1 MRTMEDLDA
10 WYEDK
15 INQVREEAKQKAE
28 QKAKLEAKLEV
39 KREIAIKLLRENIAI
54 EIVAEVTEIT
64 ISEVEGFANDRPQ

>member
-15 INQVREEAKQKAE
+15 INRVREEAKQKAE
-28 QKAKLEAKLEV
+28 QKAKFEV

-54 EIVAEVTEIT
+54 EIVAEVTELT
-64 ISEVEGFANDRPQ
+64 ISEVEGFANDRLQY